1 MSTLGCSSE
10 RLRSYQSQAKH
21 HRLPEDLGEA
31 RVGAAYST
39 AWAWPIQVLL
49 PWVTSSPHLQGCDQ
63 THSGTDSSPAGPR
76 AASRAAAPGPAQ
88 TILSS
93 SRVDYCSH
101 NTSRGTSLGSAQTVV
116 PKGDDTNS
124 LPAYSSHKAL
134 RGTSA
139 RLCADCSSPVELGS
153 TRSRTTAPTMHWEA
167 LPPECADYSSQ
178 RPWDRLAPGLSR
190 EQCYVPWAGSNCS
203 EAWRP
208 GALLRVRFAARSVSR
223 TAGRPQAP
231 ACVVATT
238 LGEPVSPRGSAGTVS
253 EPRARPGSARPPP
266 CARQLPLPGS
276 KKHTHPSPQDCRRR
290 KVRQTAI
297 APAFA
302 LACEAS
308 PRDLPT
314 PAQPPR
320 RPRDTCGG
328 TVSSPASSRGALGLA
343 RTATPSGWRGPGRGT
358 ASPGAQDCAPLSC
371 LHARKQC
378 LCTHASLLSRCQR
391 PQCHL
396 PAAGDVAR
404 PEAR

>member
-139 RLCADCSSPVELGS
+139 RLCADYSPQWRGDKLG
-153 TRSRTTAPTMHWEA
+153 
-167 LPPECADYSSQ
+167 
-178 RPWDRLAPGLSR
+178 PGL
-190 EQCYVPWAGSNCS
+190 
-203 EAWRP
+203 
-208 GALLRVRFAARSVSR
+208 
-223 TAGRPQAP
+223 
-231 ACVVATT
+231 
-238 LGEPVSPRGSAGTVS
+238 
-253 EPRARPGSARPPP
+253 
-266 CARQLPLPGS
+266 QLPQCIGR
-276 KKHTHPSPQDCRRR
+276 HFRPSA
-290 KVRQTAI
+290 QT
-297 APAFA
+297 
-302 LACEAS
+302 
-308 PRDLPT
+308 
-314 PAQPPR
+314 
-320 RPRDTCGG
+320 
-328 TVSSPASSRGALGLA
+328 TV
-343 RTATPSGWRGPGRGT
+343 PSGLRTG
-358 ASPGAQDCAPLSC
+358 SLQD
-371 LHARKQC
+371 
-378 LCTHASLLSRCQR
+378 
-391 PQCHL
+391 
-396 PAAGDVAR
+396 
-404 PEAR
+404 